1 MKRFILLSFLFM
13 GLGFYE
19 LSGGADFDPEVAR
32 LAAIDARQ
40 DREIARKAAFPAVN
54 VAAAKARDT
63 HSLASD
69 HPDTGV
75 TRARLGLISF
85 DAVMADR
92 ATPESQ
98 PDTSPAPA
106 EVAAPPDQLPI
117 AALADVAAQQDQP
130 LSLAALE
137 ATGPDRQTLAF
148 SGTSRVATST
158 APTTRRDIRSIN
170 GTHVN
175 VRSGPGTSYDV
186 VDQLTQ
192 STQVEILSDAGNGWV
207 ELRPLT
213 GGPSG
218 WVAAFLL
225 TNG

>member
-1 MKRFILLSFLFM
+1 MKRFILLSFVFM

-19 LSGGADFDPEVAR
+19 LSGGADFDPKAAR
-32 LAAIDARQ
+32 LTAIDARQ
-40 DREIARKAAFPAVN
+40 DREIARKAAFPVVT
-54 VAAAKARDT
+54 VAAAAARDANP
-63 HSLASD
+63 LASD
-69 HPDTGV
+69 RPDTSV
-75 TRARLGLISF
+75 TRARLGLLSF
-85 DAVMADR
+85 DAVMAGR
-92 ATPESQ
+92 STPESQ
-98 PDTSPAPA
+98 DDTSPAPA
-106 EVAAPPDQLPI
+106 GAAPLPDQVSI
-117 AALADVAAQQDQP
+117 TALANVAAQQDQP

-137 ATGPDRQTLAF
+137 TAGPEGQTVAF
-148 SGTSRVATST
+148 AGTSRVATST
-158 APTTRRDIRSIN
+158 ASTTGQNIRSIN
-170 GTHVN
+170 GTRVN